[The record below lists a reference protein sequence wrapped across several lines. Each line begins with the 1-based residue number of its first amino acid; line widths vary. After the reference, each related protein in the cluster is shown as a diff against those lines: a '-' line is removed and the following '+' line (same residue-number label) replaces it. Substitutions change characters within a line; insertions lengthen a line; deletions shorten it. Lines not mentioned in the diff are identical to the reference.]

1 MIVKKGFFLICF
13 LLIASTA
20 CTVNKS
26 SDEKFSVSLRVPE
39 NIKVGESFDLEAILK
54 NNLEQDY
61 DIWHA
66 GDLFGIAVSK
76 EDEEFPDM
84 IFNGSLVRSKLP
96 SKEMISEKHR
106 FVLDEPGQYKAIAKA
121 VFEVGKD
128 NQNEGKKYI
137 IDSMIVKF
145 EVK

>member
-1 MIVKKGFFLICF
+1 MKNGLFLICF

-54 NNLEQDY
+54 NNSEQDY
-61 DIWHA
+61 EIWHA
-66 GDLFGIAVSK
+66 GNLFGIAVSK
-76 EDEEFPDM
+76 EDEEFPDVM
-84 IFNGSLVRSKLP
+84 FNGSLVNSKLP
-96 SKEMISEKHR
+96 SKETISEKHP
-106 FVLDEPGQYKAIAKA
+106 FVLDKPGQYKAIAKA
-121 VFEVGKD
+121 VFKVGKD
-128 NQNEGKKYI
+128 NQKNDNKYM